1 MAVAKPR
8 NLREQAQ
15 VEHELR
21 KKYPQMYNAD
31 GSLKAAYGGKKEKKK
46 KTGRTK
52 SVESGLRR
60 GGLTKSEIDRLRD

>member
-15 VEHELR
+15 VERELR

-31 GSLKAAYGGKKEKKK
+31 GSLKAAYAGKKGS
-46 KTGRTK
+46 TTRTK
-52 SVESGLRR
+52 SIESGLRKAGVTEKR
-60 GGLTKSEIDRLRD
+60 IGRLRD

>member
-31 GSLKAAYGGKKEKKK
+31 GSLKAAYGGKKKKKK
-46 KTGRTK
+46 KTSRTE

-60 GGLTKSEIDRLRD
+60 GGLTESEISRLRD